1 MPKKKKATG
10 TRKRDPERL
19 RTRIDAL
26 TIIETLEQHVIG
38 KKKMSP
44 TQVRAALA
52 LLQKTLPDMTGIARA
67 ASAAAHEDALKD
79 LE

>member
-1 MPKKKKATG
+1 MADKKKPRRPA
-10 TRKRDPERL
+10 RRDPERL

-52 LLQKTLPDMTGIARA
+52 LLQKTLPDMTGVARQKDV
-67 ASAAAHEDALKD
+67 AAHEDALKD